1 MFEIVLEKIKSHKW
15 ETTGI
20 IVGLLLFGILGL
32 NHFGTHY
39 KEDDLNINLEK
50 KVSTITEKKV
60 PMISHVKDKVSNQV
74 TVDVKGAVNHPGVY
88 SLPSQSR
95 VTDAIKRAGGLSN
108 LADSKSV
115 NLAQKLQDETVI
127 YVAQKGEKITV
138 VEEEKA
144 NNIAT
149 QGNSKGKINLNKADL
164 SSLQTISGVGAKR
177 AQDILDYR
185 DSQGGFKTIDDLKN
199 VSGIGEKT
207 LEKLHQDV
215 TID

>member
-32 NHFGTHY
+32 NHFGTHH

-95 VTDAIKRAGGLSN
+95 VTDAIKRAGRLSN

-207 LEKLHQDV
+207 LEKLRQDV
-215 TID
+215 TLD

>member
-32 NHFGTHY
+32 NHFGTHH

-115 NLAQKLQDETVI
+115 NLAQKLQDEMVI

-207 LEKLHQDV
+207 LEKLRQDV
-215 TID
+215 TLD